1 MKELNEMIRALEQ
14 AQEWIILAHE
24 KPDGDTLGCGSAL
37 FLQGATMGKK
47 CSWLGPDPFPRVY
60 GFLPFSEKYVTAD
73 TLEGMT
79 GSGGMAVIVTDTSNP
94 ARTVGGLPEA
104 GERVVVINID
114 HHGDNS
120 RFGSFN
126 WIDEQ
131 SSSVGLMIYELFL
144 SARWEISR
152 EMTDP
157 FFTAIATD
165 TGFFRF
171 PSTDERTLR
180 TAADLVAR
188 GAEPSRVFREVYEN
202 RSLAG
207 LHLWGTGLSRATLH
221 LDGRVC
227 ATFLTREDFSGIG
240 VARED
245 TEDLVN
251 ALLSVRGVL
260 AALLF
265 QEDEGC
271 CRVSI
276 RTRDPLNARDMAAL
290 WGGGG
295 HERAS
300 GCRIEETP
308 ERSLKAFL
316 SRLEELDE
324 IGLSGN

>member
-1 MKELNEMIRALEQ
+1 LKDFKEMIRSLEKVP
-14 AQEWIILAHE
+14 EWIILAHE

-37 FLQGATMGKK
+37 FLKGMALGKK
-47 CSWLGPDPFPRVY
+47 CSWFGPDPFPRVY
-60 GFLPFSEKYVTAD
+60 GFLPFSEKYVTTE

-79 GSGGMAVIVTDTSNP
+79 GYGEMAVVVTDTSNP
-94 ARTVGGLPEA
+94 GRTVGGLTQV
-104 GERVVVINID
+104 GDRVAVINID

-120 RFGSFN
+120 RFGTFN
-126 WIDEQ
+126 WVDEEA
-131 SSSVGLMIYELFL
+131 SSVGLMIYELFL
-144 SARWEISR
+144 SARSEITR
-152 EMTDP
+152 EMADP
-157 FFTAIATD
+157 LFTAVATD

-171 PSTDERTLR
+171 PSTDGRTLR

-188 GAEPSRVFREVYEN
+188 GAEPSRVFRKVFEN

-221 LDGRVC
+221 LDGKVC
-227 ATFLTREDFSGIG
+227 ATFLTREDLSSSG
-240 VARED
+240 ATRED

-251 ALLSVRGVL
+251 ALLSVRGVR

-276 RTRDPLNARDMAAL
+276 RTRDPLNAREMAAL

-300 GCRIEETP
+300 GCRMGETP